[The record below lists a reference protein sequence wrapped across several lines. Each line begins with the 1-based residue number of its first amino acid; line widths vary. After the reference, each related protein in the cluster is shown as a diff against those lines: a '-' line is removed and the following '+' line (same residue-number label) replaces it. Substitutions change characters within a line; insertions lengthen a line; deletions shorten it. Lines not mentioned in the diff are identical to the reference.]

1 MSQMVILVMK
11 EQRSQVHSQMKVK
24 RRGQKVNLPHR
35 WVFLIENILNT
46 MEHLPKIRVLAPA
59 DGDDCKSQN
68 WLSSHSRT
76 EARSVVKSNSAM
88 NG

>member
-11 EQRSQVHSQMKVK
+11 EQRSQVHSQMKVE

-35 WVFLIENILNT
+35 QVFLIENILNT
-46 MEHLPKIRVLAPA
+46 IEHLPKIHVLARA
-59 DGDDCKSQN
+59 EAEDSKSQS
-68 WLSSHSRT
+68 WHSSRQRT
-76 EARSVVKSNSAM
+76 KARSVVKSNSAM

>member
-24 RRGQKVNLPHR
+24 RRVQKVILPHR
-35 WVFLIENILNT
+35 QVFLIENVLNT
-46 MEHLPKIRVLAPA
+46 IEHLPKIHMLAQA
-59 DGDDCKSQN
+59 DGEDCKSPN
-68 WLSSHSRT
+68 WLNSHSKT
-76 EARSVVKSNSAM
+76 KARSVVKSNSAM

>member
-24 RRGQKVNLPHR
+24 RRGQKVHLLHR
-35 WVFLIENILNT
+35 QVFLIENILNT
-46 MEHLPKIRVLAPA
+46 VEHLPYIHVLAQA
-59 DGDDCKSQN
+59 DGKDCKSRN
-68 WLSSHSRT
+68 WPSSHSRT
-76 EARSVVKSNSAM
+76 EARSVVESNSAL

>member
-24 RRGQKVNLPHR
+24 RRVQKVNLPHR
-35 WVFLIENILNT
+35 QVFLIENVLKHHQTPSQI
-46 MEHLPKIRVLAPA
+46 HVLAQV
-59 DGDDCKSQN
+59 DGEDCKSPN

-76 EARSVVKSNSAM
+76 KAGSVVKSNSAM